1 MAMTENVRRAD
12 DDAMER
18 SSGSGWRR
26 YLPLAGLALL
36 SVLAFAFDLHQLVS
50 FETLQQHDRAL
61 REVVSAR
68 PVAMALG
75 YVAAYALVVATG
87 LPVTIVMTVAGGY
100 FFGIWLGG
108 GLAVTGATI
117 GAVGVFLVAGTS
129 FGRRLGAGSSP
140 LLARMRAGFRDNA
153 WSYLFILRLLP
164 LLPFM
169 VVNVVPALLG
179 VRLRVFAPAT
189 FLGML
194 PGSFVYA
201 SVGNGLGSLMAR
213 GETPNL
219 DLFLQPEILG
229 PLVGLAV
236 LALLPVAY
244 KTWKGRQTTA

>member
-1 MAMTENVRRAD
+1 
-12 DDAMER
+12 
-18 SSGSGWRR
+18 
-26 YLPLAGLALL
+26 
-36 SVLAFAFDLHQLVS
+36 
-50 FETLQQHDRAL
+50 
-61 REVVSAR
+61 
-68 PVAMALG
+68 
-75 YVAAYALVVATG
+75 
-87 LPVTIVMTVAGGY
+87 MTVAGGY

-108 GLAVTGATI
+108 GLAVTGATV

-140 LLARMRAGFRDNA
+140 LLARMRAGFRENA

-179 VRLRVFAPAT
+179 VRLRIFAPAT
-189 FLGML
+189 FFGML

-201 SVGNGLGSLMAR
+201 SVGNGLGAIMAR
-213 GETPNL
+213 GDKPNL
-219 DLFLQPEILG
+219 DLMLQPEILG

-244 KTWKGRQTTA
+244 KTWKGRQNPG